1 MDDVR
6 IRTNVGAILTFVSA
20 MLIAALTMSEFT
32 DYLRVRSEPWLEV
45 DYSRQ
50 EKLEVNLNITFPRV
64 PCYRV
69 YHLTSSLP

>member
-20 MLIAALTMSEFT
+20 LLIAVLTMSEFI
-32 DYLRVRSEPWLEV
+32 DYLRIRNEPWLEV

-50 EKLEVNLNITFPRV
+50 ERLEGNLNITFPRV
-64 PCYRV
+64 PCYR
-69 YHLTSSLP
+69 T

>member
-20 MLIAALTMSEFT
+20 LLIAVLTMSEFI
-32 DYLRVRSEPWLEV
+32 DYLRIRNEPWLEV

-50 EKLEVNLNITFPRV
+50 ERLEVNLNITFPRV
-64 PCYRV
+64 PCYR
-69 YHLTSSLP
+69 T

>member
-6 IRTNVGAILTFVSA
+6 IRTNIGAILTFVRA
-20 MLIAALTMSEFT
+20 LLIAVLTMSELS
-32 DYLRVRSEPWLEV
+32 DYLRVRNEPWLEV

-64 PCYRV
+64 PCYR
-69 YHLTSSLP
+69 T

>member
-6 IRTNVGAILTFVSA
+6 IRTNIGAILTFVSA
-20 MLIAALTMSEFT
+20 LLIAVLTMSEFS
-32 DYLRVRSEPWLEV
+32 DYLRVRNEPWLEV

-64 PCYRV
+64 PCYR
-69 YHLTSSLP
+69 T